1 MIREDERN
9 VKQEKQNKS
18 IEQQQK
24 DRQPEKEMEKQS
36 GYGDKKLE
44 GPNFPAE

>member
-1 MIREDERN
+1 MTKNKRN
-9 VKQEKQNKS
+9 TS

-24 DRQPEKEMEKQS
+24 ESQPVKEMEKQR

-44 GPNFPAE
+44 GPNIPAE

>member
-1 MIREDERN
+1 MMQN
-9 VKQEKQNKS
+9 KQNNS

-24 DRQPEKEMEKQS
+24 ERQQEKEMEKRP

-44 GPNFPAE
+44 GPNISAE